1 MWKVPQHEIEDF
13 RNTMF
18 SKRLREYLES
28 RMNNIKEQLLVSK
41 DFKEVLTLQT
51 EFNTYKDIYN
61 KVK

>member
-18 SKRLREYLES
+18 SKRLKEYLDS
-28 RMNNIKEQLLVSK
+28 RMNNIKEQLLVAK